1 MVEAQKSLRTSALV
15 RGLLLPLAWA
25 LLGAADPAP
34 ALKARETWYDFKFY
48 GNKVG
53 HLHAKD
59 SPTTVNGRPAFLV
72 HRASSVT
79 VRRQEDVV
87 RMESTTDA
95 YFTPDGQ
102 PMKFNHTRLEGR
114 EQRTVTGYRDGDV
127 LVIRSDVGGN
137 IQEKRLPMKGGSSN
151 QGPCPG
157 HLYLASSLEVLFYN
171 ALPAKQPLSGC
182 AVDEAEGEISAFS
195 MKQVGME
202 GPNYV
207 VEETL
212 GPLVSKAIVSKDGTM
227 ERTEMVGIGA
237 EFVRTTQED
246 ALRLD
251 ATVDIF
257 SSALFS
263 LPRPLPPGHT
273 LDGLVVRIGSKSGKT
288 PTFLADARQS
298 GKVVGTAVELRL
310 VNARAPKKAQARPI
324 KDAKVKAFL
333 KETPYEPIKDERLV
347 AVVERVLGSEKDAW
361 TSAKAI
367 NRFVHDHIKKKTLA
381 RAFATASEALETRE
395 GDCTEH
401 SVLFSALAKIAGIPT
416 RLATGLVYVGGAN
429 PVFGYHEWVEVYVGG
444 DWIAMDPTFGQDLAD
459 STHLKF
465 AVGQSDA
472 DGLREAGM
480 VAAAM
485 IGDLD
490 LKVLEYTTSTGERVR
505 F

>member
-1 MVEAQKSLRTSALV
+1 MVEAKKSRRLSAVSPFILV
-15 RGLLLPLAWA
+15 PLAAA
-25 LLGAADPAP
+25 LLGAGEPTVV
-34 ALKARETWYDFKFY
+34 LKERELWYDFKFY

-59 SPTTVNGRPAFLV
+59 TPTTINGRPAFVV

-95 YFTPDGQ
+95 YFTPDGA
-102 PMKFNHTRLEGR
+102 PMKFSHSRLEGR
-114 EQRTVTGYRDGDV
+114 EQRTVSGYRDGDL

-137 IQEKRLPMKGGSSN
+137 IQEKRIPLKGASSPK
-151 QGPCPG
+151 GPCPG
-157 HLYLASSLEVLFYN
+157 TLYLASSLEVLFYN
-171 ALPAKQPLSGC
+171 RLPAAQPLSGC
-182 AVDEAEGEISAFS
+182 AIDEAEGEISAFT
-195 MKQVGME
+195 MKQIGQE
-202 GPNYV
+202 GALYV
-207 VEETL
+207 VEESL
-212 GPLVSKAIVSKDGTM
+212 GPLVSKAYVAKDGTM

-237 EFVRTTQED
+237 EFVRTTRDD
-246 ALRLD
+246 ALRLEQ
-251 ATVDIF
+251 TVDIF
-257 SSALFS
+257 SSALFT
-263 LPRPLPPGHT
+263 LPRPLPAGHT
-273 LDGLVVRIGSKSGKT
+273 LEQLVVRIGSKSGKT
-288 PTFLADARQS
+288 PTYLEDPRQT
-298 GKVVGTAVELRL
+298 GKVVAGAVELKL
-310 VNARAPKKAQARPI
+310 VNAKAPKKAQTRPI
-324 KDAKVKAFL
+324 KDPKVKAFL
-333 KETPYEPIKDERLV
+333 KETPYEPIQDERLV
-347 AVVERVLGSEKDAW
+347 AVVERVVGGERDAW
-361 TSAKAI
+361 AAARAI

-416 RLATGLVYVGGAN
+416 RLATGLVYVGGAS

-459 STHLKF
+459 PTHLKF

-472 DGLREAGM
+472 EGLREAGM

-490 LKVLEYTTSTGERVR
+490 LKVLEYTAGSGERVK